1 MKKLMK
7 KDTGEEN
14 ENQEEGKTNLWWIE
28 REMNLREQIEL
39 SRIRTIEDIKS
50 LGVEDMMIKMI
61 DRAN

>member
-1 MKKLMK
+1 MKKSMK

-28 REMNLREQIEL
+28 REMNSREQIEL
-39 SRIRTIEDIKS
+39 LRIQTIEDIKS
-50 LGVEDMMIKMI
+50 LGVRDMMIKMI